1 MKVNVN
7 FDLCESNAICMGI
20 APEVFEVREDNFLY
34 ILDENPPEALRPQM
48 EQAVASCPRAAITLE
63 DGRVSWIFETRPRTD
78 PPPLAASA
86 PALKDLRT
94 RSEECR

>member
-34 ILDENPPEALRPQM
+34 ILDENPPEALRPKL
-48 EQAVASCPRAAITLE
+48 EDAVASCPRAAIKLV
-63 DGRVSWIFETRPRTD
+63 D
-78 PPPLAASA
+78 
-86 PALKDLRT
+86 
-94 RSEECR
+94 